1 MLPGANVPSTNL
13 HQLVENPPKLTASQL
28 EGYLKAHGRDAA
40 SLLAAFR
47 VTHDPALLAEAMQKY
62 PNDPHVA
69 FEAALSN
76 DMPIERRPWLDA
88 FEKSAPDNALANYLS
103 ALEYFK
109 SGQSDQAI
117 QEMSAAS
124 GKQGFQD
131 YSVDRVMDDEEA
143 YLAAGYSMSEAK
155 VLATTQLGLPQLAQ
169 VKQLGLDLID
179 LSQSYQQS
187 GDADSAQT
195 SLQMAIAL
203 GQRYTTAAPG
213 QAEVSQLVGIAV
225 EKFALAA
232 MDPNSPYGDN
242 GQTVQDQ
249 LNQLTQQR
257 EMYRDLTQQADPLM
271 ENLSD
276 QDYVTYKDRWMA
288 FGEEAA
294 LRWVIGKYG
303 QQ

>member
-1 MLPGANVPSTNL
+1 
-13 HQLVENPPKLTASQL
+13 
-28 EGYLKAHGRDAA
+28 
-40 SLLAAFR
+40 
-47 VTHDPALLAEAMQKY
+47 
-62 PNDPHVA
+62 
-69 FEAALSN
+69 
-76 DMPIERRPWLDA
+76 LDA